1 MIVSLR
7 GTLAEVLPNSVV
19 LDVSG
24 VGYQM
29 GVSTITSASLP
40 AMGTHDVRLLTRLVV
55 REGAIELYGFASVA
69 ERTVFDRLVGIS
81 GVGPKLAL
89 SVLST
94 FTPQSLAA
102 VVSSEDARRM
112 ATVPGV
118 GKKTA
123 TRLLMELS
131 DVFAKDAVLK
141 TVLPDDESIGNESS
155 DVVTA
160 SSTVDDECME
170 ALLSMGFTQQEARL
184 ALEGHDKA
192 GAVTTEKALAYALR
206 RMGERK

>member
-123 TRLLMELS
+123 SRLLMELA
-131 DVFAKDAVLK
+131 DVFAKDPTLRGLAQSA
-141 TVLPDDESIGNESS
+141 DDGVPAAASAPVAGGIDS
-155 DVVTA
+155 DVA
-160 SSTVDDECME
+160 E
-170 ALLSMGFTQQEARL
+170 ALLAMGFTSQEAKL
-184 ALEGHDKA
+184 ALEGRQEA
-192 GAVTTEKALAYALR
+192 GALTIESALAYALR
-206 RMGERK
+206 RLGGRG